1 MRKKRKEKQNE
12 LCRTGT
18 EAQTVL
24 FDAKKWTEASAKKW
38 LLEHKMKAP
47 KSDKT
52 KTQLRFRQSASG
64 KFKKGSFRTKTIDRK
79 LGVKLV
85 IGCPKPG
92 TKSAKRKINPAPS
105 IPDVLV
111 YLGGAIEVQLADET
125 MLRWRRGHC
134 VLSNIEGN
142 RLFILNTTKKKKV
155 SPPQTARIDEARKI
169 YSRFTDFESGKA
181 NLVKLALPKL
191 TKIGLADHIVYRSN
205 KWSGKTI
212 DYIHEFTK
220 RPEVW
225 ASSKK
230 SPEIVVLVGDWI
242 KVKKEGIAG

>member
-1 MRKKRKEKQNE
+1 
-12 LCRTGT
+12 
-18 EAQTVL
+18 
-24 FDAKKWTEASAKKW
+24 
-38 LLEHKMKAP
+38 MKAS

-52 KTQLRFRQSASG
+52 KTQLRFRQASPG
-64 KFKKGSFRTKTIDRK
+64 KFKKGSLRTKTIDKK

-92 TKSAKRKINPAPS
+92 TKTAKRKINPAPS

-134 VLSNIEGN
+134 VLANVEGN
-142 RLFILNTTKKKKV
+142 RLFILNTTKKEKV
-155 SPPQTARIDEARKI
+155 EPTQTALIKEARKL
-169 YSRFTDFESGKA
+169 YSQFTDFKSEKA
-181 NLVKLALPKL
+181 NLVKSATPKL
-191 TKIGLADHIVYRSN
+191 IKIGLADHIVYRSN
-205 KWSGKTI
+205 KWSGKAI
-212 DYIHEFTK
+212 DYIHEFK
-220 RPEVW
+220 KQPEVW